1 MESDDKRVVLGK
13 ISTVYGVK
21 GWLKVNSYTSPRKNI
36 FNYPQWLLKTRNG
49 WIKQDI
55 EQGRPHGKTLVVKLA
70 GCEDRDQAQL
80 LVGSTVAVFRSQLPE
95 TESGEHYWLDI
106 LGMDVVNTDG
116 QELGQVKDIMETGSN
131 DVLVVER
138 VDKEAVN
145 KKGLGKATEILIP
158 WLIDDVIINVNTD
171 KKLITVHWDTDYLS
185 SK

>member
-21 GWLKVNSYTSPRKNI
+21 GWLKVNSYTNPRKSI
-36 FNYPQWLLKTRNG
+36 FNYPQWQLKTRNT

-80 LVGSTVAVFRSQLPE
+80 LVGSSIAVFRSQLPD
-95 TESGEHYWLDI
+95 TKSGEHYWLDI
-106 LGMDVVNTDG
+106 LGMDVVDTDG
-116 QELGQVKDIMETGSN
+116 LELGQVKDIMETGSN
-131 DVLVVER
+131 DVLVVDR

-145 KKGLGKATEILIP
+145 KKGSGKATEILIP

-171 KKLITVHWDTDYLS
+171 KKLITVHWDTDY
-185 SK
+185 